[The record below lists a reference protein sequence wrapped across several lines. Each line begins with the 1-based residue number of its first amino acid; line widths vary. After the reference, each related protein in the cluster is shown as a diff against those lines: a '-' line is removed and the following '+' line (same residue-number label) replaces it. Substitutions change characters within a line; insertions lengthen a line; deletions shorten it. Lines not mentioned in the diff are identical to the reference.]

1 LVLPSSLGWGYP
13 KAMGYLKQ
21 IFSLTFSFIVL
32 ITIASAPKVN
42 ALEPNPNW
50 TYPIENKKVV
60 RPYEPPLQNWLA
72 GHRGIDFAAPV
83 NTEVHSVGFGT
94 VIYAGPLASKGVVVI
109 NHGLVRTTYEPVKAV
124 VSIGDEVKPGQ
135 LIGTLEIGES
145 HCSTQTEVFCLHLGA
160 IRDGKYLNPLLLI
173 KPRVRLLPLNN

>member
-1 LVLPSSLGWGYP
+1 
-13 KAMGYLKQ
+13 MGYLKR
-21 IFSLTFSFIVL
+21 IFALCFLLIVL
-32 ITIASAPKVN
+32 ITIATAPK
-42 ALEPNPNW
+42 AKAIEPSPNW
-50 TYPIENKKVV
+50 TYPIENKKVS
-60 RPYEPPLQNWLA
+60 RPFEPPLQNWLA
-72 GHRGIDFAAPV
+72 GHRGIDFSATI

-109 NHGLVRTTYEPVKAV
+109 SHGIVRTTYEPINAV
-124 VSIGDEVKPGQ
+124 VEVGDEVSPGQ

-145 HCSTQTEVFCLHLGA
+145 HCSTRAEVYCLHLGA

>member
-1 LVLPSSLGWGYP
+1 
-13 KAMGYLKQ
+13 MRYLKQ
-21 IFSLTFSFIVL
+21 LFTLAFLLVVL
-32 ITIASAPKVN
+32 ITSATVSKVN
-42 ALEPNPNW
+42 AIEPSPNW
-50 TYPIENKKVV
+50 TYPIENKKVF

-72 GHRGIDFAAPV
+72 GHRGIDFAAPA

-109 NHGLVRTTYEPVKAV
+109 SHGLVRTTYEPVKAV
-124 VSIGDEVKPGQ
+124 VSVGDEVAPGQ

-173 KPRVRLLPLNN
+173 KPRVRLLPLNY

>member
-1 LVLPSSLGWGYP
+1 
-13 KAMGYLKQ
+13 MGYLKQ
-21 IFSLTFSFIVL
+21 LFTLAFLFIVL
-32 ITIASAPKVN
+32 IAITTAPKAN
-42 ALEPNPNW
+42 AIEPSPNW
-50 TYPIENKKVV
+50 TYPIENKKVF

-72 GHRGIDFAAPV
+72 GHRGIDFAATV

-109 NHGLVRTTYEPVKAV
+109 SHGLVRTTYEPIKAV
-124 VSIGDEVKPGQ
+124 VAVGDEVTPGQ

-145 HCSTQTEVFCLHLGA
+145 HCSTSTDVFCLHLGA

>member
-1 LVLPSSLGWGYP
+1 
-13 KAMGYLKQ
+13 MGYLKQ
-21 IFSLTFSFIVL
+21 IITLCLLLIVL
-32 ITIASAPKVN
+32 ITIATAPNASAI
-42 ALEPNPNW
+42 EPSPNW
-50 TYPIENKKVV
+50 TYPIENKKVF
-60 RPYEPPLQNWLA
+60 RPFEPPLQNWLA
-72 GHRGIDFAAPV
+72 GHRGIDFAATT

-109 NHGLVRTTYEPVKAV
+109 SHGLVRTTYEPIKASV
-124 VSIGDEVKPGQ
+124 EVGDEVSPGQ

-173 KPRVRLLPLNN
+173 RPRVRLLPLNY